1 MRGEPGHVLSPTDRR
16 RFFAA
21 LIAGQTAGVV
31 GLVLGGVLFAMAL
44 AFLAS
49 AAGPYLA
56 TRLSPSYR

>member
-1 MRGEPGHVLSPTDRR
+1 VLSPTDRR

-21 LIAGQTAGVV
+21 LIAGQMGGVL

-49 AAGPYLA
+49 ASGPYLA